1 MRKIPH
7 LREKHAQNTTSKI
20 TLLQFVCQHH
30 AKYTTQGKIN
40 SIMQA
45 RQQDMSDMDHV
56 FLGSLSFDVNML
68 NSAPNDNDHDWM
80 ISLQSNNTVTQ
91 FKMDTV
97 TQANLL
103 PMSTLERLSLKP
115 HIAKTHTK
123 LTAYN
128 GINIPVIGKCMLQ
141 MHHKDAIHSVPF
153 IVADTRPPP
162 LLGPQTCVDL
172 TLIRDF

>member
-1 MRKIPH
+1 
-7 LREKHAQNTTSKI
+7 
-20 TLLQFVCQHH
+20 
-30 AKYTTQGKIN
+30 
-40 SIMQA
+40 MQA

-128 GINIPVIGKCMLQ
+128 GINIPVI
-141 MHHKDAIHSVPF
+141 
-153 IVADTRPPP
+153 
-162 LLGPQTCVDL
+162 
-172 TLIRDF
+172 